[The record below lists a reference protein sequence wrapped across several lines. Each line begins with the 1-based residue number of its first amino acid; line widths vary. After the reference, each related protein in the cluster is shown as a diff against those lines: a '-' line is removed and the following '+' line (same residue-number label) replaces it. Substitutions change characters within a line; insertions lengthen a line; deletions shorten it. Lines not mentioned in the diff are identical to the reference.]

1 MAEYVYKSIVV
12 VEMHPDNSVTIESL
26 SVTENECVLSGA
38 WEFDQKEIHQI
49 QTVIGDRLVLVLGS
63 QAKFE
68 KYIKDSSLIYL
79 SIKPFLVEAKEAA
92 RMAIKSYEDFKLQD
106 FAKRKK
112 LVAPDF
118 FDWPDEIDLN
128 NSISVLEG
136 LGKMATP
143 HNTPEKMRK
152 TLAASRLLKFLI
164 DMWHSDEQERKNRKY
179 VEGEEAVTT
188 VLPKCWL

>member
-38 WEFDQKEIHQI
+38 WEFDQKEILQI
-49 QTVIGDRLVLVLGS
+49 QTVISGRLVLALGS
-63 QAKFE
+63 QANFE

-79 SIKPFLVEAKEAA
+79 NIEPFLVEAKEAA
-92 RMAIKSYEDFKLQD
+92 QIAMKSYEDFKLQD
-106 FAKRKK
+106 LAKRKK

-118 FDWPDEIDLN
+118 FEWPEEIDFN
-128 NSISVLEG
+128 NSISILEG

-152 TLAASRLLKFLI
+152 TLAASRLLKLLI
-164 DMWHSDEQERKNRKY
+164 DMWHSDEQERINRKY
-179 VEGEEAVTT
+179 VEGEDAVITA
-188 VLPKCWL
+188 LPKCWL